1 MEDERDAEDAI
12 RGLDKIEFGRQRRQ
26 LTVEWT
32 KSNTGLKPAKT
43 LFVINFDPNN
53 TGVRDLERHFEPY
66 LLYCVYMVKNPA
78 VYKQYALY
86 AINICDVQ

>member
-12 RGLDKIEFGRQRRQ
+12 RGLDKTDFGRQRLQ

-32 KSNTGLKPAKT
+32 KSDTGLKPAKT

-53 TGVRDLERHFEPY
+53 TRVRDFERHFEPY
-66 LLYCVYMVKNPA
+66 LLYYDEEYSNR
-78 VYKQYALY
+78 Y
-86 AINICDVQ
+86 AIYIYIYV